1 MGQYTLPVFSKSY
14 IQCIVQNM
22 GVENNGAFTTN
33 QFQPTIVKFVK
44 GSYFVVEGK
53 SDTNRFY
60 ILQEG
65 NVRISREVDKITGEK
80 ESIVGPGDI
89 IAAVSVMAGYSYI
102 ETAVTC
108 TDATM
113 IAVEKKQ
120 YSSLIRAN
128 IPIAVK
134 IVQQFSQRLRT
145 LNSVLSRLTISAD
158 AVSEP
163 SHLLQVAEYYADKR
177 KFGQALYAYQQYTV
191 HCPNAANIE
200 TVKQKMS
207 RLAPNVKTPRPSYP
221 SNKMDQTYPSDC
233 LLFAEG
239 EPGNELYI
247 IQEGSVKICKI
258 VNNQEVILAVLR
270 KGDIFGE
277 MALLEDM
284 PRNATAE
291 VYEECKVLAVN
302 KANFENLIKTSPEL
316 VARLTTLM
324 AERIWFIYRQ
334 LANTMIENP
343 LSRIYDVLF
352 IQLEKERVPFNTNQP
367 YLCSFGFKELAEMA
381 RIPPRDQEN
390 LLRKLFLTKRIN
402 IVNDKLFVSDP
413 SEVLRQAEYS
423 RRSVERNNA
432 HAAAHANAAV
442 H

>member
-1 MGQYTLPVFSKSY
+1 
-14 IQCIVQNM
+14 M

-44 GSYFVVEGK
+44 GAFFVVEGK

-108 TDATM
+108 TDVTM

-128 IPIAVK
+128 TPIAVK
-134 IVQQFSQRLRT
+134 IIQQFSQRLRT
-145 LNSVLSRLTISAD
+145 LDDMLSRLTISA
-158 AVSEP
+158 AGINEP
-163 SHLLQVAEYYADKR
+163 THLFEVAEYYMNQR
-177 KFGQALYAYQQYTV
+177 KNSHALYAYERYAA
-191 HCPNAANIE
+191 HCPDAKNIGS
-200 TVKQKMS
+200 VKQKIARLSTGLKAS
-207 RLAPNVKTPRPSYP
+207 RPAYP
-221 SNKMDQTYPSDC
+221 SNKAERVYPRGY

-247 IQEGSVKICKI
+247 IQEGSVRISKI

-277 MALLEDM
+277 MALLEDK
-284 PRNATAE
+284 PRTANAE
-291 VYEECKVLAVN
+291 VLEECTVLAVN
-302 KANFENLIKTSPEL
+302 RANFEEMIKTSPEL
-316 VARLTTLM
+316 VARLTTLI
-324 AERIWFIYRQ
+324 AERIWLMYRQ

-343 LSRIYDVLF
+343 LSRIYDALF
-352 IQLEKERVPFNTNQP
+352 TQLEKERVPFNTNQP
-367 YLCSFGFKELAEMA
+367 YLCNFDFKELAEMA
-381 RIPPRDQEN
+381 RIPPKEHDN
-390 LLRKLFLTKRIN
+390 VLRKLFLTKRIN
-402 IVNDKLFVSDP
+402 LVNDKLFVSDP

-423 RRSVERNNA
+423 RRTIERNNA
-432 HAAAHANAAV
+432 HTTAQTNTAKY
-442 H
+442 